1 MEREKMLESKRKYFK
16 KYYQEHKEYYHQ
28 KSREQVKR
36 AGGSVYKA
44 KVEKLESN
52 INDALKYIID
62 ELLDGDL
69 EWHKNHYGCISGS
82 DLPNEPILKI
92 VEILKR

>member
-44 KVEKLESN
+44 KVEKLEKQ
-52 INDALKYIID
+52 INEAITLVEQLKGSARYERHLY
-62 ELLDGDL
+62 ELDYLL
-69 EWHKNHYGCISGS
+69 
-82 DLPNEPILKI
+82 
-92 VEILKR
+92 EILKK